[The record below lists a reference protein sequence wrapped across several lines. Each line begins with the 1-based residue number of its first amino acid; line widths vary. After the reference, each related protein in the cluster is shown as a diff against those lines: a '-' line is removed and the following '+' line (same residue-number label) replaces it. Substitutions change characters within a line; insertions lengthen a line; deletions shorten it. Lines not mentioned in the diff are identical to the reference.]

1 MNRAFALFFALM
13 LFFAAPSLY
22 AFSAKTA
29 PVSRKSFTLELEG
42 YGTIRAFS
50 SSDIVAR
57 HPGILTG
64 LNILP
69 GEKLQKGAVLFAIL
83 PQSSPAELLA
93 QKAKLKEAGI
103 ALDFAGKEYERIKK
117 LFSGH
122 AAYAKEMQRVKKHY
136 DTAEAVYQKAK
147 SGLQLLTRPVAC
159 RAPQTGTA
167 GKLYFRAGEFVKQGQ
182 AVLTIFSCRKL
193 LVRSE
198 IFDEN
203 NQLKSGLKA
212 EILTQYGNR
221 YTQVASVS
229 ATIEPDGAKEVFFFI
244 NQAQCRLQ
252 PGLFAKTKIIIK
264 RMSSP
269 AVPNESLLQAKGKT
283 VVLVQTVK
291 GIEQRVVRTGISQAG
306 YTQVLSGLQEG
317 EEVVTQGA
325 YELLHKNIKQNM
337 KILD

>member
-1 MNRAFALFFALM
+1 MNRAFALFFALV

-22 AFSAKTA
+22 AFSAKTEA
-29 PVSRKSFTLELEG
+29 VNLKSFTSYLEG
-42 YGTIRAFS
+42 YGTVQAFS
-50 SSDIVAR
+50 SSEIVAK
-57 HPGILTG
+57 HSGILTG

-69 GEKLQKGAVLFAIL
+69 GEKFPKGAVLFGIV
-83 PQSSPAELLA
+83 PQFSPAELLA
-93 QKAKLKEAGI
+93 RKAKLKEAGI
-103 ALDFAGKEYERIKK
+103 ALDFTGKEYERIKK

-122 AAYAKEMQRVKKHY
+122 AAYAKEMQRIKKQY
-136 DTAEAVYQKAK
+136 DTAKAVCQRAR
-147 SGLQLLTRPVAC
+147 SGLRLLKRSVVY

-167 GKLYFRAGEFVKQGQ
+167 GKLHFRTGEFVRQGQ
-182 AVLTIFSCRKL
+182 AVLAIFSCRKL

-203 NQLKSGLKA
+203 NRLQRGLKA
-212 EILTQYGNR
+212 EILTQYGNK
-221 YTQVASVS
+221 YTKVASVS

-252 PGLFAKTKIIIK
+252 PGLFAKTKIILK

-269 AVPNESLLQAKGKT
+269 AVPNDALLQVKGKT
-283 VVLVQTVK
+283 VVLVQTDK
-291 GIEQRVVRTGISQAG
+291 GMEKRVVQTGISQAG
-306 YTQVLSGLQEG
+306 YTQILSGLREG
-317 EEVVTQGA
+317 EEVVTRGA

>member
-1 MNRAFALFFALM
+1 MNKAFAFFFALVFS
-13 LFFAAPSLY
+13 LTAPSLY
-22 AFSAKTA
+22 AFSNKTA
-29 PVSRKSFTLELEG
+29 PVKSKSFVLSLEG
-42 YGTIRAFS
+42 YGTIQAFS
-50 SSDIVAR
+50 SSEIVIR

-69 GEKLQKGAVLFAIL
+69 GEKLTKGAVLFGIV

-103 ALDFAGKEYERIKK
+103 ALDFARKEYERIKK

-136 DTAEAVYQKAK
+136 DTAKAIYQKARA
-147 SGLQLLTRPVAC
+147 GLHLLTSPVAY
-159 RAPQTGTA
+159 RAPQTGIA
-167 GKLYFRAGEFVKQGQ
+167 GKLHFRAGEFVKQGA
-182 AVLTIFSCRKL
+182 AVLAIFSCRKL
-193 LVRSE
+193 LVKSE

-203 NQLKSGLKA
+203 NQLKRGLKA
-212 EILTQYGNR
+212 EILTQYGNS
-221 YTQVASVS
+221 YTKVASVS

-252 PGLFAKTKIIIK
+252 PGLFAKTKIIL
-264 RMSSP
+264 RQMSAP

-283 VVLVQTVK
+283 IVLVQTDT
-291 GIEQRVVRTGISQAG
+291 GIEQRIVRTGISQAG
-306 YTQVLSGLQEG
+306 YTRILSGLRTG
-317 EEVVTQGA
+317 EEVVTHGA